1 MIFFFVHVGISLS
14 GSFFVK
20 NQKYFQTVSF
30 RSFSCKFSNLPLVLN
45 KNTRLMTVST
55 ETVRMVKSRPRKNQ
69 SERAD
74 LPEDY
79 LAI

>member
-1 MIFFFVHVGISLS
+1 M
-14 GSFFVK
+14 GSFFAK
-20 NQKYFQTVSF
+20 NESIFRFSF
-30 RSFSCKFSNLPLVLN
+30 RSFNLPLVVN
-45 KNTRLMTVST
+45 KNTRLMTDSM
-55 ETVRMVKSRPRKNQ
+55 ETVCMVKPRPRKNQ